1 MTVKEAEVRKQLSVL
16 VILVE
21 AASLA
26 MLLIVLWRRIVPDTA
41 GAALLLFLPIA
52 FGLHVTEE
60 FIWPGGFIAWDNIL
74 RPQFTETAG
83 SFYVKVNAIPA
94 VGSLLLALG
103 TLSTPGG
110 NNWSAVLTWLTIA
123 TFMSW
128 NAVFHLRGAIR
139 TKLYSPGMV
148 TGLAL
153 FVPLTLTSYVHFV
166 HAGLPPLLAL
176 VSAAIAFA
184 IQPILNL
191 IKRGGAKEAA

>member
-1 MTVKEAEVRKQLSVL
+1 MTLKEAEVKKRLSVL

-41 GAALLLFLPIA
+41 GAALLLLLPIV

-60 FIWPGGFIAWDNIL
+60 FIWPGGFIAWDNVL

-94 VGSLLLALG
+94 VGSFLLALG
-103 TLSTPGG
+103 ALSTPGG
-110 NNWSAVLTWLTIA
+110 NNWSALLPWLLIA

-139 TKLYSPGMV
+139 TKLYSPGVV

-153 FVPLTLTSYVHFV
+153 FPPLTLASYVHFV
-166 HAGLPPLLAL
+166 RAGLPLWLAL
-176 VSAAIAFA
+176 VSAAVAFA
-184 IQPILNL
+184 IQPILDL
-191 IKRGGAKEAA
+191 IKRGGAKQAA